1 MEQGQLPRIIAG
13 SSVGSI
19 VAAIAG
25 VHTDKE
31 LRTMYANMNLFDL
44 SFFANNS
51 TLSALFHLF
60 RKGSLQG
67 AIPSCTIRRYQR
79 FLHAVVTE
87 LAILLVQSV
96 LQSGADGAD
105 YL

>member
-25 VHTDKE
+25 VHTDRE
-31 LRTMYANMNLFDL
+31 LRTMYANMDLFDL
-44 SFFANNS
+44 SFFANDS
-51 TLSALFHLF
+51 TLKALSHLF

-67 AIPSCTIRRYQR
+67 ENSRNTPGKS
-79 FLHAVVTE
+79 AV
-87 LAILLVQSV
+87 LN
-96 LQSGADGAD
+96 AD
-105 YL
+105 